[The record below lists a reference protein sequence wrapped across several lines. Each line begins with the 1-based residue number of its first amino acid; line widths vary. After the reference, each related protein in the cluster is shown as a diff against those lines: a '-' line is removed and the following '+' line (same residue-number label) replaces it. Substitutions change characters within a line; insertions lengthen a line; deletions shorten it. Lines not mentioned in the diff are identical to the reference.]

1 MDRLVAAANL
11 QYFRERLANATDDK
25 MIMDLRFLL
34 AREECRL
41 RDASPIEKADHN
53 LPLSYRRGE
62 GTRARLKRSALFS
75 ASIRN
80 FA

>member
-1 MDRLVAAANL
+1 VEIFPWKENAMDRLVAAANL

-41 RDASPIEKADHN
+41 RDASPSREQV
-53 LPLSYRRGE
+53 S
-62 GTRARLKRSALFS
+62 ARH
-75 ASIRN
+75 
-80 FA
+80 